1 MYLNVTVVHQ
11 KWYHLSLVD
20 PDLMVCRL
28 LNVNI
33 DMYQGTSSKL
43 STQVLVNE
51 KNRIRQHAGQIS
63 KSARWCLYDDAQII
77 WSMNCCFNNFWINGI
92 KIATVL
98 IPQRTTLYFNWNFV
112 YGIVPQDSERKWVVW
127 YDALV

>member
-33 DMYQGTSSKL
+33 DMFQGTSSKL

-51 KNRIRQHAGQIS
+51 KNRIRQQA
-63 KSARWCLYDDAQII
+63 KSQSQMMFVWWCTDYMVYELLLQY
-77 WSMNCCFNNFWINGI
+77 NFWI
-92 KIATVL
+92 
-98 IPQRTTLYFNWNFV
+98 
-112 YGIVPQDSERKWVVW
+112 KWH
-127 YDALV
+127 

>member
-63 KSARWCLYDDAQII
+63 KSDDVC
-77 WSMNCCFNNFWINGI
+77 MMMHRFYGLWITASI
-92 KIATVL
+92 T
-98 IPQRTTLYFNWNFV
+98 F
-112 YGIVPQDSERKWVVW
+112 E
-127 YDALV
+127 